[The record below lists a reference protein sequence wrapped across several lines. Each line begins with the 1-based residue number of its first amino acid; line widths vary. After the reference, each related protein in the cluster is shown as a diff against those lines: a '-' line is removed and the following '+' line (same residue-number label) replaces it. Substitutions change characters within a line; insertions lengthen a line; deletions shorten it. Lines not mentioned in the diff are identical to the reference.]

1 MGCVPDSRGGIS
13 PPTCA
18 DRPHKTDLECCFK
31 RKIKK
36 ISNISNLASE
46 PIVRAVKS
54 GINMG
59 YNILGVTVKTTAY
72 ADDIAIITKSPSNTQ
87 AILDKIDYTAKR
99 LGLTFNPGKCASLI
113 LNNGIAVGHGLKM
126 NSGNV
131 RIKVC
136 IW

>member
-1 MGCVPDSRGGIS
+1 
-13 PPTCA
+13 
-18 DRPHKTDLECCFK
+18 
-31 RKIKK
+31 
-36 ISNISNLASE
+36 
-46 PIVRAVKS
+46 
-54 GINMG
+54 MG

-113 LNNGIAVGHGLKM
+113 LNNGIAVDHGLKM